1 MDQLMVLTSIVEPV
15 DVMTSC
21 CCPGG
26 QKARKLS
33 STIFARRRFT
43 VSKKSV
49 IEIAID
55 AMIEILEKSQSEKN
69 KMKAAELLVELKK
82 IHEADKW
89 NPL

>member
-1 MDQLMVLTSIVEPV
+1 M
-15 DVMTSC
+15 
-21 CCPGG
+21 
-26 QKARKLS
+26 
-33 STIFARRRFT
+33 
-43 VSKKSV
+43 SKKSV